1 MLGNPGKHIDKYR
14 DFGPYHILRKE
25 DTVMTVMR
33 NLRRSVAHHR
43 MELAGYNR
51 VNKKGHSNDKAVP
64 SFFSQNWYDYLVKT
78 KQPGE
83 FASKKNKR
91 HGHKAA

>member
-1 MLGNPGKHIDKYR
+1 
-14 DFGPYHILRKE
+14 
-25 DTVMTVMR
+25 
-33 NLRRSVAHHR
+33 

-64 SFFSQNWYDYLVKT
+64 SFFSQNWYDYLVRT
-78 KQPGE
+78 KQSGE